1 MTAGVEF
8 DAIKQESFFNRG
20 MHVRRATEA
29 IYIFVGVAILF
40 VANVGAQSLSG
51 SFAVEFSLSPIGSSL
66 GGISQMAFA
75 PGDTDH
81 LYLTTF
87 GEGIWRYDYAANGG
101 LTGGVKVV
109 EPSVVN
115 TGGVEGSLGI
125 AFHQDPTL
133 GLVMYIAPAVPF
145 MGGAGFDDLATQT
158 IVRLTDAGGNGVF
171 GDQLGDVNQVIVNNV
186 QVSLQHQINQMRV
199 IDNSLFVAIGA
210 RTSNGGVDDPLN
222 GGDQADPGEAAYTG
236 AVNFIDDLT
245 LLSGDTTT
253 MNLAGFN
260 IANHKT
266 DTQSITST
274 DSGKL
279 RVYSTGFRNNYG
291 LAVDSNDELWVSM
304 NQQGP
309 NAQGEPN
316 RPDELH
322 HSAFRDDHGFAK
334 ANDEVGDWKTNAAA
348 VGAGYFQNSVAPVA
362 TLGSNSSSN
371 GFEFLPMSGVPV
383 DLEGDILIA
392 RRQPND
398 VWIVDPV
405 TGATDVFATGL
416 NRPMDV
422 LRDPFGNMLI
432 AEGAFGG
439 GRLFRVKPAF
449 VTGLLGDYDN
459 SGTLDAIDW
468 TFFRSYWGTSD
479 ADLNS
484 DLTTDELDFALFKNS
499 YIRANGTAA
508 FRELASQNVP
518 EPTSALVFGIGLA
531 SLILQGW
538 SRRTLGGFDGER
550 GLLVSTS
557 ALSARVVS
565 TESEPPFDMTPI
577 VGTSMACVYFTK
589 GLL

>member
-1 MTAGVEF
+1 MTAGIES
-8 DAIKQESFFNRG
+8 DAIKQESYFNRG
-20 MHVRRATEA
+20 MHVRRAIEA
-29 IYIFVGVAILF
+29 IYIFVSVAILF

-51 SFAVEFSLSPIGSSL
+51 SFATEFSLSQIGSNL
-66 GGISQMAFA
+66 GGICQMAFA
-75 PGDTDH
+75 PGDPDH

-87 GEGIWRYDYAANGG
+87 GQGVWRYDYAANGD

-109 EPSVVN
+109 DPSVAN
-115 TGGVEGSLGI
+115 TGGVEGSLGL
-125 AFHQDPTL
+125 AFHQDSTL

-145 MGGAGFDDLATQT
+145 TGGGGFDDLATQT
-158 IVRLTDAGGNGVF
+158 IVRLTDAAGNGVF

-186 QVSLQHQINQMRV
+186 QISLQHQINQIRV

-222 GGDQADPGEAAYTG
+222 GGDQSDPGEIAYTG

-245 LLSGDTTT
+245 LLSGDTATT
-253 MNLAGFN
+253 NLAGFD

-266 DTQSITST
+266 DTQSFTST
-274 DSGKL
+274 DAGKL
-279 RVYSTGFRNNYG
+279 RVFSTGFRNNYG

-322 HSAFRDDHGFAK
+322 HSSYRDDHGFAK
-334 ANDEVGDWKTNAAA
+334 ANDEIGNWKTNTDAL
-348 VGAGYFQNSVAPVA
+348 GAGYFQNSVTPVA

-371 GFEFLPMSGVPV
+371 GFEFLPMTGVPT
-383 DLEGDILIA
+383 DSRGDVLIA

-398 VWIVDPV
+398 VWIVDPS
-405 TGATDVFATGL
+405 TGATNVFATGF

-422 LRDPFGNMLI
+422 LRDPLGNMLI

-439 GRLFRVKPAF
+439 GRLFRVKTAF
-449 VTGLLGDYDN
+449 VSGLLGDFDN
-459 SGTLDAIDW
+459 SGTLNAVDW
-468 TFFRSYWGTSD
+468 TFFRMHWGTSD
-479 ADLNS
+479 ADLNN
-484 DLTTDELDFALFKNS
+484 DLTTDESDFALFKDS
-499 YIRANGTAA
+499 YIRENGTTA

-518 EPTSALVFGIGLA
+518 EPTSALMLGIGLA

-538 SRRTLGGFDGER
+538 SRSTFGGFHGER
-550 GLLVSTS
+550 RIPRSTS
-557 ALSARVVS
+557 ALSAIVVNR
-565 TESEPPFDMTPI
+565 D
-577 VGTSMACVYFTK
+577 
-589 GLL
+589 

>member
-1 MTAGVEF
+1 M
-8 DAIKQESFFNRG
+8 QLESNSASLNNLSIFNRG
-20 MHVRRATEA
+20 KHVRRALEA
-29 IYIFVGVAILF
+29 IYLVVSIASLF
-40 VANVGAQSLSG
+40 TADAGAQSLSG
-51 SFAVEFSLSPIGSSL
+51 SFATEFSLSPIGSNL

-75 PGDTDH
+75 PGDPNH

-87 GEGIWRYDYAANGG
+87 GEGVWRYNYSANGS
-101 LTGGVKVV
+101 LTSGVKVV
-109 EPSVVN
+109 EPGVAN

-145 MGGAGFDDLATQT
+145 TGGAGFDDLATQT

-171 GDQLGDVNQVIVNNV
+171 GDELGDVNQVIVNNV
-186 QVSLQHQINQMRV
+186 QVCLQHQINQMQV
-199 IDNSLFVAIGA
+199 IDNSLYVAIGT

-222 GGDQADPGEAAYTG
+222 GGDQTYPGETAYNG

-245 LLSGDTTT
+245 LLSSDTTT
-253 MNLAGFN
+253 TNVAGFSITN
-260 IANHKT
+260 YQT
-266 DTQSITST
+266 DTQAFTSS
-274 DSGKL
+274 DAGKL
-279 RVYSTGFRNNYG
+279 RVFSTGFRNNYG

-322 HSAFRDDHGFAK
+322 HSSFRDDHGFAK
-334 ANDEVGDWKTNAAA
+334 ANDEVGDWKTNADA

-383 DLEGDILIA
+383 DLEGDVLIA

-398 VWIVDPV
+398 VWIVDPS
-405 TGATDVFATGL
+405 TGDTEVFATGF

-439 GRLFRVKPAF
+439 GRLFRVKTAF
-449 VTGLLGDYDN
+449 ESGLLGDYDN

-468 TFFRSYWGTSD
+468 TFFRSKWGTPD
-479 ADLNS
+479 ADLNN
-484 DLTTDELDFALFKNS
+484 DLTTDEFDFALFKNS
-499 YIRANGTAA
+499 YIHENGAAA
-508 FRELASQNVP
+508 FRALADQKVP
-518 EPTSALVFGIGLA
+518 EPASALELGIGLA
-531 SLILQGW
+531 TAILSVR
-538 SRRTLGGFDGER
+538 SRIKCGGFDRGR
-550 GLLVSTS
+550 GLPGSTS
-557 ALSARVVS
+557 VHSENVVKR
-565 TESEPPFDMTPI
+565 E
-577 VGTSMACVYFTK
+577 
-589 GLL
+589 